1 MKESGLLIFVVVV
14 VVAEYRDKFTEIL
27 GIVSR

>member
-14 VVAEYRDKFTEIL
+14 VAEYRDKSKEML